1 MSVPLES
8 DIASLRVDQT
18 ALLMEAID
26 HKSVDEVKKQLAL
39 GASVDAQ
46 CISPDWPYTY
56 TSPSCD
62 GPYGW
67 RPLQRAVFKHRPEVV
82 ACLLQHGANVNS
94 CSFKKK
100 RYGALRLAARAQKDI
115 LRDMED
121 EGIPRKRS
129 PGNSTYSEH
138 CYRRMRRNFKEIITI
153 LLEHGA
159 DDPIGLS
166 LVAKHPIA
174 RKRLAKAR
182 WGKVR
187 WAVRVRPFGLHWIEA
202 HAKAKYKEPDT
213 TNWQALTRLLCA

>member
-1 MSVPLES
+1 MPPPARCECQPLLVQEKE
-8 DIASLRVDQT
+8 IR
-18 ALLMEAID
+18 
-26 HKSVDEVKKQLAL
+26 
-39 GASVDAQ
+39 
-46 CISPDWPYTY
+46 C
-56 TSPSCD
+56 
-62 GPYGW
+62 
-67 RPLQRAVFKHRPEVV
+67 
-82 ACLLQHGANVNS
+82 
-94 CSFKKK
+94 
-100 RYGALRLAARAQKDI
+100 RLAARVHKHFTNAMKDQGI
-115 LRDMED
+115 RSIKVFRNIYGYDLRNV
-121 EGIPRKRS
+121 K
-129 PGNSTYSEH
+129 
-138 CYRRMRRNFKEIITI
+138 KIITL